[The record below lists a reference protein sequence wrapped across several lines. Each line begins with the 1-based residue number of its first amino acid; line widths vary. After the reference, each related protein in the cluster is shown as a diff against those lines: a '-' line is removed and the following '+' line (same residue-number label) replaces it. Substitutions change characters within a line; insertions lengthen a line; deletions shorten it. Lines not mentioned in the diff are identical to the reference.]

1 MGTGEIGTALALGGL
16 VLCSAFFSA
25 SETAFSSLNRIKLK
39 NLAGQGHKRA
49 ALALRLAENYDKLLS
64 TVLIGNNIVNITA
77 SALGT
82 ALFVGLF
89 GGMGVTIATVVMTA
103 AVLLFG
109 EISPKTMAKEAPE
122 RFAVFSAPILYL
134 FMGLFRPLNRVFALW
149 KGLIVRVFRVKADRS
164 VTEAE
169 LLTFVEE
176 VRQEGGIN
184 AQEEDMIRRTIEF
197 DDLTAQEILT
207 PRVDLAAVDI
217 NEDPERIEAQF
228 YETGFSRLPVYRENL
243 DNIAGVLLQK
253 DFHYGVLKQ
262 GKPVTEVMKPAVF
275 VAKSIKISRLLKTL
289 QERQSHIAVLVDEY
303 GGTVGIVTIEDILEE
318 LVGEIWDEHDH
329 VVEAIVPLPQEPGAY
344 RVLGNVALRNLL
356 DLYSLANE
364 EGANA
369 ATVGSWALE
378 TLGEVP
384 QEGDTFSF
392 RDLSITV
399 TKTLR
404 RRVVEL
410 VVRRKGENLGGAAG

>member
-1 MGTGEIGTALALGGL
+1 MSPGEIGIVFALG
-16 VLCSAFFSA
+16 VLLACSAFFSC
-25 SETAFSSLNRIKLK
+25 SETAFSTLNRIKLK
-39 NLAGQGHKRA
+39 HLADRGHKRA
-49 ALALRLAENYDKLLS
+49 ALALKLTENYDKLLS

-82 ALFVGLF
+82 VLFVGFF
-89 GGMGVTIATVVMTA
+89 GSIGVTISTVVITA

-109 EISPKTMAKEAPE
+109 EISPKAIAKEAPE
-122 RFAVFSAPILYL
+122 RFALFSAPILRL
-134 FMGLFRPLNRVFALW
+134 IVGLFRPLNRLFSLW
-149 KGLIVRVFRVKADRS
+149 KGFIVKVFRVKADRS

-184 AQEEDMIRRTIEF
+184 ALEEDMIRRTIEF

-207 PRVDLAAVDI
+207 PRVDLAAVEI
-217 NEDPERIEAQF
+217 NEAPERIERLF

-243 DNIAGVLLQK
+243 DDIAGVLLQK

-262 GKPVTEVMKPAVF
+262 GKPVAEMIKPAVF

-303 GGTVGIVTIEDILEE
+303 GGTAGIVTIEDILEE

-329 VVEAIVPLPQEPGAY
+329 VVEAITPLPQEPGAY
-344 RVLGNVALRNLL
+344 RVLGNTALQDVL
-356 DLYSLANE
+356 DLYSI
-364 EGANA
+364 EGDDSTNA
-369 ATVGSWALE
+369 STVGSWAVE
-378 TLGEVP
+378 TLGGVP
-384 QEGDTFSF
+384 REGEAFSF
-392 RDLSITV
+392 RDLNITV
-399 TKTLR
+399 TKALR
-404 RRVVEL
+404 HRVVEV
-410 VVRRKGENLGGAAG
+410 VVRGSHAPSD

>member
-1 MGTGEIGTALALGGL
+1 MSPGEIGTVFALGGL
-16 VLCSAFFSA
+16 LLCSAFFSA

-39 NLAGQGHKRA
+39 NLANQGHKRA
-49 ALALRLAENYDKLLS
+49 ALALKLSENYDRLLS

-82 ALFVGLF
+82 ALFVGFF
-89 GGMGVTIATVVMTA
+89 GSIGVTLATVVITA

-122 RFAVFSAPILYL
+122 RFAVFSAPILY
-134 FMGLFRPLNRVFALW
+134 FFVGLFGPLNRMFTLW
-149 KGLIVRVFRVKADRS
+149 KRCIASIFRVKADRS

-184 AQEEDMIRRTIEF
+184 AQEEDIIRRTIEF

-207 PRVDLAAVDI
+207 PRVDLAAVELG
-217 NEDPERIEAQF
+217 EDPERIERKF
-228 YETGFSRLPVYRENL
+228 YETGFSRLPVYEGNL

-262 GKPVTEVMKPAVF
+262 GRPLAEVVKPAVF

-329 VVEAIVPLPQEPGAY
+329 VVEDIIPLPQEPGAY
-344 RVLGNVALRNLL
+344 RVLGNTPLRDLL
-356 DLYSLANE
+356 DLFSIASDDST
-364 EGANA
+364 NA
-369 ATVGSWALE
+369 TTVGSWVVE
-378 TLGEVP
+378 TMGSFP
-384 QEGDTFSF
+384 REGDRFSF
-392 RDLSITV
+392 QDLNITI
-399 TKTLR
+399 TRALR
-404 RRVVEL
+404 HRVLEL
-410 VVRRKGENLGGAAG
+410 VVRR

>member
-1 MGTGEIGTALALGGL
+1 MGPGEIGTVCALALL
-16 VLCSAFFSA
+16 LLCSAFFSA

-39 NLAGQGHKRA
+39 NLAGKGHKRA
-49 ALALRLAENYDKLLS
+49 ALALKLAENYDKLLS
-64 TVLIGNNIVNITA
+64 TALIGNNMVNISA

-82 ALFVGLF
+82 ALFVGFF
-89 GGMGVTIATVVMTA
+89 GGMGVTIATVVITA
-103 AVLLFG
+103 TVLLFG

-122 RFAVFSAPILYL
+122 RFALFAAPILY
-134 FMGLFRPLNRVFALW
+134 FFVGLFGPLNRVFTLW
-149 KGLIVRVFRVKADRS
+149 KRFIVKIFRIKTDRS

-207 PRVDLAAVDI
+207 PRVDLAAVEI
-217 NEDPERIEAQF
+217 NEDPERIEQKF

-243 DNIAGVLLQK
+243 DTIAGVLLQK

-262 GKPVTEVMKPAVF
+262 GKPVAETLKPAVF

-289 QERQSHIAVLVDEY
+289 QEKQSHIAVLVDEY

-329 VVEAIVPLPQEPGAY
+329 VVEAITPLPSEPGAY
-344 RVLGNVALRNLL
+344 RVLGNTALQDML
-356 DLYSLANE
+356 DLYAIANDDS
-364 EGANA
+364 ANA
-369 ATVGSWALE
+369 TTVGNWVVE
-378 TLGEVP
+378 TLGAVP
-384 QEGDTFSF
+384 REGDSFSF
-392 RDLSITV
+392 RDLNITV
-399 TKTLR
+399 TRAKR
-404 RRVVEL
+404 HRVVEL
-410 VVRRKGENLGGAAG
+410 IVKSCVL